1 MKNLPLNRSLATLIV
16 AAVLWYILFQT
27 RLINFWVM
35 LTISTLILLFF
46 SIWLNGGV
54 AVKGTLTLRNIGIG
68 ALSGILLYLFFRVSY
83 EIVKG
88 FDFMTGGVQ
97 GVYDLGVGTPI
108 LYVALLLLFPISLA
122 EEIYWRGLIQRA
134 LQHRIPPAAAWL
146 LTTLVYTGVHLPTLN
161 PPLLITAFVGGLV
174 WGFLF
179 IRTKSVTAGIVS
191 HLVFNELIFVLLP
204 LGD

>member
-27 RLINFWVM
+27 RLVNFWVM

-54 AVKGTLTLRNIGIG
+54 GVKGTLTLRNIGIG